1 MIVFS
6 DINKLQELADGVPHH
21 ENEEIIALAETA
33 QNGDD
38 TALFQLFYDL
48 LPVFC
53 SEYKLQ
59 AGASAKTPSFCTF
72 VSMPTLNHS
81 EVLIFT
87 ATEALQSISEIMSAK
102 LEKTMFQTYESPLT
116 SLKSCSRDNKK
127 PKLNKLRFF
136 II

>member
-59 AGASAKTPSFCTF
+59 AGASAKNSELLHVCLDAYIKSLRSFDF
-72 VSMPTLNHS
+72 HGDGSLAEHIGDYIREARKNYVSNIRIPIDELK
-81 EVLIFT
+81 
-87 ATEALQSISEIMSAK
+87 K
-102 LEKTMFQTYESPLT
+102 LLEG
-116 SLKSCSRDNKK
+116 
-127 PKLNKLRFF
+127 
-136 II
+136 